1 MSIKKFLFYFVNLV
15 VFQFYT
21 SLCFGQE
28 KDPLSLTSNHWVDS
42 VFSSLTKTERL
53 DQLLVLKS
61 ELDNSDSTNYG
72 GFIAKPVGPA
82 DLEKSIAFLDDNLSI
97 PGLVFAYLDGKTYG
111 IAIDSV
117 DRFVSPMEL
126 AAISEPHL
134 LYETGRAISEQCNL
148 HGVQGLISVE
158 DDILQ
163 NTSGQD
169 SWRMSEINQGFLI
182 RHVLPLDFI
191 QMTDF
196 EKLDLNT
203 IRATDQPMMFMIDA
217 KDVSEF
223 HSMIQGA
230 LDINKIL
237 MADIDSICRQ
247 ILAIKFWTGLD
258 NNRTDELPA
267 LSSKINPHGNNLLKH
282 ELTKA
287 SLTVIK
293 NDKSLL
299 PIQHLENVKI
309 ASLSIGKISNPVF
322 DNNLSNYTQ
331 VDHYHLSLYSSG
343 KEYADLWSKL
353 KDYDLIIEGIYSSDN
368 LAGIESFMIF
378 QEWVNQS
385 DKGISAYIGDPNL
398 LGENNAIL
406 NSSTLILAYADSYL
420 NNLLIPQL
428 IFGGIESSG
437 ILPLTISE
445 KLRIGMGISIDKIER
460 FSYTIP
466 EAAGLQSET
475 MEQIDTI
482 VYRAISGKAMPGC
495 QVLIA
500 KDNKVVFKKSYGYQ
514 TYDSLLKIMDDNMYD
529 LASLTKVSGALPGLM
544 KLYEEGKF
552 DLDATLGTYLKYFRR
567 GNKKELT
574 FREILAHQSGIKPYI
589 VYWKTAIK
597 KNGKYRRKTISATQS
612 DAYPYELSHE
622 IFLHKDYKKKIY
634 KQIRKSEL
642 GEKKY
647 KYSGLT
653 FYLFPDIIE
662 AITGENFTDYIYNN
676 FYRPLGATTVT
687 YNPLERFDIQK
698 LVPTEYDSGFRK
710 SLVHGHVHDEGAAM
724 MEGVSS
730 NAGLFAS
737 ANDLAKLF
745 QMYCNYGEFGGRQYL
760 KKETLMEFSRCQ
772 YPDNDNRRGLG
783 FDRPLTTPHENGNT
797 AKSVSQSSFGHSGFT
812 GTFAWA
818 DPANNLVY
826 IFLSNRVY
834 PTRENRKL
842 YTENIRT
849 NIQEVIYDALE

>member
-1 MSIKKFLFYFVNLV
+1 MSIKKSLFYFVNLV
-15 VFQFYT
+15 VFQFSI

-28 KDPLSLTSNHWVDS
+28 MDPLSLTSNHWVDS
-42 VFSSLTKTERL
+42 VFSSLTETEKV
-53 DQLLVLKS
+53 DQLLVLKGR
-61 ELDNSDSTNYG
+61 LNDSDSTNYG
-72 GFIAKPVGPA
+72 GFILNPNGPT
-82 DLEKSIAFLDDNLSI
+82 DLEKSLAFLDNNLSI
-97 PGLVFAYLDGKTYG
+97 PGLVYAYLDDKTYG
-111 IAIDSV
+111 IAIDSI
-117 DRFVSPMEL
+117 DGFISPMEL

-148 HGVQGLISVE
+148 LGVQGLISTE
-158 DDILQ
+158 DDMLQ
-163 NTSGQD
+163 NTLGQD
-169 SWRMSEINQGFLI
+169 SWRMSEINQGFLS
-182 RHVLPLDFI
+182 HQVLPLDFI

-196 EKLDLNT
+196 EKLDLN
-203 IRATDQPMMFMIDA
+203 IIKATDHPMMFMIDA

-247 ILAIKFWTGLD
+247 ILAIKFWTGLG
-258 NNRTDELPA
+258 NIRPDELPV
-267 LSSKINPHGNNLLKH
+267 LSSKVNSSENNLLKH

-287 SLTVIK
+287 SLTVLK
-293 NDKSLL
+293 NDNNLL

-322 DNNLSNYTQ
+322 ENNLSNYTQ
-331 VDHYHLSLYSSG
+331 VDHYHMSFYSAD

-353 KDYDLIIEGIYSSDN
+353 KDYDLIIEGIYASDN

-385 DKGISAYIGDPNL
+385 GKGISTYFGNPKL
-398 LGENNAIL
+398 LVENNAIL
-406 NSSTLILAYADSYL
+406 NSLTLILAYADGYL
-420 NNLLIPQL
+420 NNSLIPQL
-428 IFGGIESSG
+428 IFGGIESNG
-437 ILPLTISE
+437 ILPLSINE
-445 KLRIGMGISIDKIER
+445 NLRIGQGIAIDKIEC

-466 EAAGLQSET
+466 EAVGLQSET

-514 TYDSLLKIMDDNMYD
+514 TYDSLLKINDDDMYD

-567 GNKKELT
+567 SNKKELT

-597 KNGKYRRKTISATQS
+597 KNGKYRRKTISAKQS
-612 DAYPYELSHE
+612 DNYPYELTDGLY
-622 IFLHKDYKKKIY
+622 LHKDYKKKIY

-662 AITGENFTDYIYNN
+662 AITGEDFTDYIYNN
-676 FYRPLGATTVT
+676 FYRPLGATTLR
-687 YNPLERFDIQK
+687 YNPLNNFNLQR

-745 QMYCNYGEFGGRQYL
+745 QMYCNYGEFGGHQYL
-760 KKETLMEFSRCQ
+760 KKETVMEFSRCQ

-797 AKSVSQSSFGHSGFT
+797 AKSVSQLSFGHSGFT

-818 DPANNLVY
+818 DPANKLVY

-849 NIQEVIYDALE
+849 NIQEVIYKAME